1 MKIIVKKEFD
11 GQNHVGSCENLT
23 SCYTQANNPE
33 DLISNLRKAIELYR
47 KSYENKSQTIPDLY
61 DSPVIDKKIRFNK
74 ISTAQL
80 VQVLIKQHFR
90 IEFQEE
96 NSILLCNSK
105 FPFNRIHL
113 PDTNNLSP
121 VIISKL
127 FGKENVIY
135 VNKSDLSMH
144 SSA

>member
-11 GQNHVGSCENLT
+11 GKNYIGSCENLT
-23 SCYTQANNPE
+23 SCYAQASNPE
-33 DLISNLRKAIELYR
+33 DLILNLRNAIELYR
-47 KSYENKSQTIPDLY
+47 KSYQNRNQTLPKESDK
-61 DSPVIDKKIRFNK
+61 PVIDRKIRFNI

-80 VQVLIKQHFR
+80 TQVLFKHQYR
-90 IEFQEE
+90 IEFTDE
-96 NSILLCNSK
+96 NSILLVNSN

-113 PDTNNLSP
+113 PISKDLSP
-121 VIISKL
+121 IIIIRL

-135 VNKSDLSMH
+135 VNKSTLSMH

>member
-11 GQNHVGSCENLT
+11 GQNYIGSCENLT

-33 DLISNLRKAIELYR
+33 DLVANLRKAIELYR
-47 KSYENKSQTIPDLY
+47 KSYENKSQTLPDTFDL
-61 DSPVIDKKIRFNK
+61 PVLDRKIRFNK
-74 ISTAQL
+74 ISTGQL
-80 VQVLIKQHFR
+80 LQVLLKHHYK

-96 NSILLCNSK
+96 NSILLANSK

-113 PDTNNLSP
+113 PVSNNLSP
-121 VIISKL
+121 IIISKL

-135 VNKSDLSMH
+135 LNKSDLSLH